1 MSSAAHSGGLTL
13 EQKAARLFWIAVHG
27 ASGHVAHPE
36 NRAVFGVDTPV
47 EVVARHQPGGVVLFT
62 WAGNTEHPAQ
72 VAQLTAD
79 LRDAAATGAL
89 GVAIDEEGGRIRRL
103 PPPATVFPS
112 PRAVAA
118 AADDDL
124 ARRRWRAGAVELAAV
139 GVTTNFAPVADLGNP
154 VNPVLGDRTF
164 AEEPRAVA
172 HHAALAV
179 RGLREGGVA
188 AVAKHF
194 PGHGATAVDSHEE
207 LPVVPLTRAALE
219 PHLDAFRML
228 LATEPPA
235 GIMAA
240 HLLVRALDRERPAT
254 LSPPILTGI
263 LRKELEYEG
272 AIVTDSLSMAG
283 IRTGAGDP
291 EVAVAA
297 LAAGADVLLTPPDL
311 SRAVRAV
318 CDAVRGGR
326 LPEQRIDDALL
337 RAVPLSSGNNRDGAL
352 SRVGAPEHRAVA
364 ADIAR
369 RATVVTADPGRRLPL
384 AGARVMVVGASGSG
398 ARLLADALRHRGCPA
413 MLLELDPPN
422 GDPLELAALPADA
435 TLIAVRRVPEL
446 DVPAQEAAFASLTR
460 HRRPVICVETG
471 ATPGI
476 WKNGLN
482 NHTVL
487 LTRSACPPALGAAA
501 DALLGHRHSDEP

>member
-1 MSSAAHSGGLTL
+1 M
-13 EQKAARLFWIAVHG
+13 
-27 ASGHVAHPE
+27 
-36 NRAVFGVDTPV
+36 
-47 EVVARHQPGGVVLFT
+47 
-62 WAGNTEHPAQ
+62 
-72 VAQLTAD
+72 
-79 LRDAAATGAL
+79 
-89 GVAIDEEGGRIRRL
+89 AIDEEGGRVRRL

-154 VNPVLGDRTF
+154 LNPVLGDRTF

-194 PGHGATAVDSHEE
+194 PGHGATAVDSHDE

-254 LSPPILTGI
+254 LSPTILTGI
-263 LRKELEYEG
+263 LRQELGYEG

-337 RAVPLSSGNNRDGAL
+337 RAVPLLSSGDNRDGAL

-364 ADIAR
+364 AQIAR

-384 AGARVMVVGASGSG
+384 AGGRVMVVGASGSG
-398 ARLLADALRHRGCPA
+398 ARLLADALRHRGCSA
-413 MLLELDPPN
+413 TLLELDPPN
-422 GDPLELAALPADA
+422 GDVPELAAIPADA
-435 TLIAVRRVPEL
+435 TVVAVRRAPEV
-446 DVPAQEAAFASLTR
+446 DVPAQAAAVASLTR

-471 ATPGI
+471 ATPGV
-476 WKNGLN
+476 WKDGLN

-487 LTRSACPPALGAAA
+487 LTRGACPTALEAAA